1 MDGAAQP
8 GLLVYPRP
16 GASGSPY
23 WIRRGPASAG
33 SCREILV
40 WAMSQAA
47 IETLRAGY
55 RALSRGDWDEAFRLV
70 HPEFELQTAGRVTSP
85 GVYRGPEQ
93 ARRFFEDLLEPFE
106 EVVENRVGNVW
117 TVREGKLARL
127 ELYPRREDAIEA
139 VGLRK

>member
-1 MDGAAQP
+1 
-8 GLLVYPRP
+8 
-16 GASGSPY
+16 
-23 WIRRGPASAG
+23 
-33 SCREILV
+33 
-40 WAMSQAA
+40 MSQAA

-106 EVVENRVGNVW
+106 EVIVEPLDGARGQAGSPRVVPEARGCHRSRRPAEVGD
-117 TVREGKLARL
+117 VAGKRGDRPA
-127 ELYPRREDAIEA
+127 
-139 VGLRK
+139 